1 MRLRHGVTVE
11 QAIRALGERISDS
24 QQASADAASGP
35 DDARQAYLNW
45 VSTTQ
50 QYLRTI
56 FSDTELEDSLLGRGY
71 WHICAMTIPSMSK
84 ERLLQR
90 LVREELVFQVGY
102 PGIHGDPGGRLGE
115 VATRLRALTR
125 LAARPGRICIPDTN
139 ALLHYTRFDQLL
151 WAERMQMS
159 LVRLVIPLVVI
170 EELDGK
176 KYARRGEFQQRA
188 REMLTLIDRYATTSP
203 PDGYSEVRKNV
214 TVEMLPDEPGHL
226 RMSSGDQE
234 ILERCEFLNQVT
246 GNPVTL
252 ITGDTGMRI
261 NARSRG
267 IEVFKLSDDDL
278 LPRYKQQDA
287 GSVVGRIKAEG

>member
-1 MRLRHGVTVE
+1 MRLRHDVTVE
-11 QAIRALGERISDS
+11 QAIKALGERISDS
-24 QQASADAASGP
+24 QQASAHTASGP
-35 DDARQAYLNW
+35 ADARQAYLNW
-45 VSTTQ
+45 VNTTQ
-50 QYLRTI
+50 QHLRTI
-56 FSDTELEDSLLGRGY
+56 FSDTELEDSLVGRGY
-71 WHICAMTIPSMSK
+71 WHICGMTIPSSRR
-84 ERLLQR
+84 EALLQR
-90 LVREELVFQVGY
+90 LIREELVFQVGY

-151 WAERMQMS
+151 WAERMQVG
-159 LVRLVIPLVVI
+159 LVRLVIPLVVV

-226 RMSSGDQE
+226 RMSSSDQE
-234 ILERCEFLNQVT
+234 ILERCEFLHQVT
-246 GNPVTL
+246 GNQATL

-261 NARSRG
+261 NARVRG
-267 IEVFKLSDDDL
+267 IDVFKLSDDDL
-278 LPRYKQQDA
+278 LPRYKQQETD
-287 GSVVGRIKAEG
+287 SVVSRMDVEG